1 MTNKNR
7 IAEITEELK
16 VITGDARVVLYNFGG
31 ELSDVAKRQVCV
43 LNSLD
48 GGMTL
53 LNEYVEVIGYDEVVR
68 RAEAL
73 LQEAERIAQR
83 LTEEITKY

>member
-1 MTNKNR
+1 MTNTNR
-7 IAEITEELK
+7 IKEITEELK
-16 VITGDARVVLYNFGG
+16 VITGDARVVLYNFAR

-53 LNEYVEVIGYDEVVR
+53 LNEYVEVIGYEEVER

>member
-1 MTNKNR
+1 MTTTTNR
-7 IAEITEELK
+7 IKEITEELK
-16 VITGDARVVLYNFGG
+16 VITGDARVDFAG

-53 LNEYVEVIGYDEVVR
+53 LNEYVEVIGYEEAER

-73 LQEAERIAQR
+73 LSEAERISQR

>member
-1 MTNKNR
+1 MTTKNR
-7 IAEITEELK
+7 IEEITNELT
-16 VITGDARVVLYNFGG
+16 VITLDAREVLYNFAG

-43 LNSLD
+43 LHNLN

-53 LNEYVEVIGYDEVVR
+53 LNEYVEVIGYEEAVR

-73 LQEAERIAQR
+73 LSEAERIANR